1 MIEYENNNTTNDN
14 NFENNIAPSIAT
26 LTINFNIS
34 FSHERNPII
43 EKYFVSFTEYMKAM
57 ALITFPL
64 NFSF

>member
-1 MIEYENNNTTNDN
+1 MIEYENNSTTNDN
-14 NFENNIAPSIAT
+14 NSENNIAPSIAT
-26 LTINFNIS
+26 LTINFHIS
-34 FSHERNPII
+34 FSHKRNPII